1 MFSVF
6 KQAVDS
12 FRGAGSA
19 SVAIPIFDGPLR
31 PNNHLDD
38 AEVLLDDVLLNDIA
52 ADGSGGLYAAQS
64 ERLIRIDAAGEVRLQ
79 ETFDAPI
86 QALCCSNGVLA
97 VAQEGRVVLR
107 GGNHDGTVIDSCNGH
122 PLKSLNAVAFD
133 DGGDLYISQGSMTH
147 GSEQWKRDLMSR
159 GASGRVLRFA
169 PGSDDH
175 VTVVADG
182 LQYCHGICAVGDRVL
197 VSESWAHRI
206 IDVAGGKI
214 RSVLS
219 DLPGYPAR
227 LSPAADGGFWL
238 SLFAKRSQLIELVL
252 RERVYRE
259 EMMRSI
265 APDYWI
271 APSLSSGK
279 DFLEPLQFG
288 AVRQMGIFKPWAPTS
303 SYGIAIRLNENLNP
317 VYSFHSRAGGRN
329 HGTVSAVES
338 GGNLIVLSK
347 GGERLLKLPLSSVHD
362 KN

>member
-6 KQAVDS
+6 KRAVDN

-31 PNNHLDD
+31 PNNRLDE
-38 AEVLLDDVLLNDIA
+38 AEVLLDKVLLNDIA
-52 ADGSGGLYAAQS
+52 ADGAGGLYAAQGEQLVS
-64 ERLIRIDAAGEVRLQ
+64 IDAAGELRLQ

-97 VAQEGRVVLR
+97 VAQEGKVALR
-107 GGNHDGTVIDSCNGH
+107 GGDHDGVVIDSCKGQ

-133 DGGDLYISQGSMTH
+133 ESGNLYISQGSMTH
-147 GSEQWKRDLMSR
+147 GNEEWKRDLMSR
-159 GASGRVLRFA
+159 ESSGRVLRYT
-169 PGSDDH
+169 PGPDAD

-182 LQYCHGICAVGDRVL
+182 LRHPYGICPVGDRVL

-206 IDVAGGKI
+206 IDVAGGRIKP
-214 RSVLS
+214 VLS

-227 LSPAADGGFWL
+227 LSPAAGGGFWL

-265 APDYWI
+265 SPDYWI

-303 SYGIAIRLNENLNP
+303 SYGIAIRLNENFNP
-317 VYSFHSRAGGRN
+317 VHSFHSRAGGHN
-329 HGTVSAVES
+329 HGTLSAVES
-338 GGNLIVLSK
+338 GNDLIVLSK
-347 GGERLLKLPLSSVHD
+347 GGERLLRLPLSPAHD